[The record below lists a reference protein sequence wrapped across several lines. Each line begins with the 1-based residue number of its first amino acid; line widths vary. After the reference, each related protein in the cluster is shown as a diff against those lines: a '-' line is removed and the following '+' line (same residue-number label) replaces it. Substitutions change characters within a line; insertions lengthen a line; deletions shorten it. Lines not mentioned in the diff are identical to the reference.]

1 MMRCPQCDTETSD
14 QEWNCAVCRINLY
27 WASQHYDELAQIR
40 SRQGLPVVSDT
51 PPFLRQVH
59 EREMNERIER
69 NGRIEHK
76 VRQIARLAMR
86 RGAPT
91 GETEARSQAG

>member
-1 MMRCPQCDTETSD
+1 MRCPQCGTETAD
-14 QEWNCAVCRINLY
+14 EEWNCVACRINLY
-27 WASQHYDELAQIR
+27 WASQHYEDLAHIR
-40 SRQGLPVVSDT
+40 TRQGLRVAGDT
-51 PPFLRQVH
+51 PEFLRRDH

-86 RGAPT
+86 RGEGTQPGGADV
-91 GETEARSQAG
+91 A